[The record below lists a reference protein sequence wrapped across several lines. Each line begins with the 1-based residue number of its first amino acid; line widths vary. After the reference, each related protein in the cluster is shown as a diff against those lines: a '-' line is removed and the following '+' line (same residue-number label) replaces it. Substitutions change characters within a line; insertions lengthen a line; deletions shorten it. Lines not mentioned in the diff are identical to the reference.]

1 MSTNVSNNMIELTR
15 GDSAKYPLFINEGS
29 DLCPTRYD
37 IDEKDELYLGI
48 MEPNQPFECALVK
61 KKYNKNTLK
70 YDDCGNIL
78 IKIEPEDTV
87 ALIPGKYYYQI
98 KLRKYVA
105 ENDYDVITIIDKT
118 EFWMQE

>member
-15 GDSAKYPLFINEGS
+15 GDSARYPLFINQGS
-29 DLCPTRYD
+29 DICPFRYD
-37 IDEKDELYLGI
+37 LRDKDELYLGI

-61 KKYNKNTLK
+61 KKYTKETVK
-70 YDDCGNIL
+70 HDQCGNIL

-98 KLRKYVA
+98 KLRKYT
-105 ENDYDVITIIDKT
+105 EYDDYDVITVIDRT
-118 EFWMQE
+118 EFWVQE

>member
-15 GDSAKYPLFINEGS
+15 GDSARYPLFINQGS
-29 DLCPTRYD
+29 DIEPFRYD
-37 IDEKDELYLGI
+37 LRDKDELYLGI

-61 KKYNKNTLK
+61 KKYTKASIRLDQ
-70 YDDCGNIL
+70 DDNIL

-98 KLRKYVA
+98 KLRKYT
-105 ENDYDVITIIDKT
+105 EYDDYDVITIIDKT
-118 EFWMQE
+118 EFWVQE

>member
-15 GDSAKYPLFINEGS
+15 GDSARYPLFINMGT
-29 DLCPTRYD
+29 DLYPMRYKLG
-37 IDEKDELYLGI
+37 ERDELYLGI

-61 KKYNKNTLK
+61 KKYTNADIKLDNC
-70 YDDCGNIL
+70 DNIL

-98 KLRKYVA
+98 KLRKYT
-105 ENDYDVITIIDKT
+105 EYDDYDVITIIDKT
-118 EFWMQE
+118 EFWVQE

>member
-1 MSTNVSNNMIELTR
+1 MSTNVSNNMIQLTR
-15 GDSAKYPLFINEGS
+15 GDSARYPLFINQGS
-29 DLCPTRYD
+29 DLCPFKYELGD
-37 IDEKDELYLGI
+37 KDELYLGI

-61 KKYNKNTLK
+61 KKYTKSSIRLDQ
-70 YDDCGNIL
+70 YDNIL
-78 IKIEPEDTV
+78 IKIEPEDTI

-118 EFWMQE
+118 EFWVQE